1 MVALWL
7 HEVVGGSVVAH
18 TLPLDMSLLMSTVHP
33 DVPLRGTKNTKPTS
47 SLIPIL
53 HLLLIH
59 SKFYTMSVHFLLC
72 TQNVFFFQLLNLHEF
87 HSAILLFLKPLFG
100 II

>member
-18 TLPLDMSLLMSTVHP
+18 TLPLDMSLLMSTVHL

-47 SLIPIL
+47 LLIPIL
-53 HLLLIH
+53 YLLLIA
-59 SKFYTMSVHFLLC
+59 SKFYTMSVRFLLY
-72 TQNVFFFQLLNLHEF
+72 TQNV
-87 HSAILLFLKPLFG
+87 LFSS
-100 II
+100 